1 MVEPLSVSPE
11 ANSGIGGCVVHSE
24 VDALNPR
31 PVGAHELKASDPITS
46 GPATILEPRDSR
58 RGLMEAPSAERVMVL
73 MEIWRE
79 RRFIFKA
86 TAYGF
91 LIAVVVS
98 FLIPPRY
105 QATTRLMPPEKQGLG
120 GLATLMAAAGAGSG
134 DKAGSMVG
142 GLVSDAMGV
151 KSPSALYVGVL
162 KSSTVQDDLIKRFDL
177 RKVYRDKYMKDAR
190 EDLTDY
196 TDIDEDRKNGIITV
210 TVADRSPERAMKLA
224 RAYVEKLNSLMAE
237 LDTSAAHRE
246 RVFLDTRLK
255 KVKDDLDQASKELSD
270 FSSQNLTLDIK
281 EQGKAI
287 VAGVATLEGQ
297 LIAAESQLS
306 GLQQIYTPNN
316 VRVKAIQARVDE
328 LRQKLA
334 QLRGNAPGATDTDSS
349 DVGISIAALP
359 KLGLTYYD
367 LYRRVKIQETV
378 FEILTKQYEL
388 AKVNE
393 AKELPTIRVLDE
405 ATVPESKSTPK
416 RFLISLIGTI
426 LVCVMAT
433 AYVVGA
439 ARLRNIDPSDPF
451 SLFGLEMREGFA
463 EDLQHVRDR
472 VGIQLNNIR
481 ARLKRES
488 KTFSG
493 T

>member
-1 MVEPLSVSPE
+1 M
-11 ANSGIGGCVVHSE
+11 
-24 VDALNPR
+24 
-31 PVGAHELKASDPITS
+31 DP
-46 GPATILEPRDSR
+46 
-58 RGLMEAPSAERVMVL
+58 PSAERVMVL
-73 MEIWRE
+73 MEIWRD

-86 TAYGF
+86 AAYGF
-91 LIAVVVS
+91 LVAVVVS

-120 GLATLMAAAGAGSG
+120 GLAALMAAAGGSG

-162 KSSTVQDDLIKRFDL
+162 KSSTVQDDLINRFDL
-177 RKVYRDKYMKDAR
+177 RKIYRDKYMKDAR
-190 EDLTDY
+190 EDLADY

-210 TVADRSPERAMKLA
+210 TVSDRSPERAMKLA
-224 RAYVEKLNSLMAE
+224 RAYVEKLNSLMAD
-237 LDTSAAHRE
+237 LDTSTAHRE

-270 FSSQNLTLDIK
+270 FSSQNLTLDVK
-281 EQGKAI
+281 EQGKAM
-287 VAGVATLEGQ
+287 VAGVATLQGQ

-306 GLQQIYTPNN
+306 GMQQIYTSNN
-316 VRVKAIQARVDE
+316 VRVRSIQARVDE

-334 QLRGNAPGATDTDSS
+334 QLRGNSPAVEGMDSS
-349 DVGISIAALP
+349 DIGISIAALP

-405 ATVPESKSTPK
+405 PTLPESKSTPK
-416 RFLISLIGTI
+416 RFLIVLIGTI
-426 LVCVMAT
+426 LVCILAT

-463 EDLQHVRDR
+463 EDMQQVRDR
-472 VGIQLNNIR
+472 VEIQLKNIK

-488 KTFSG
+488 KASAG
-493 T
+493 D

>member
-1 MVEPLSVSPE
+1 
-11 ANSGIGGCVVHSE
+11 
-24 VDALNPR
+24 LNPR
-31 PVGAHELKASDPITS
+31 PLGTHELKSNEPITS
-46 GPATILEPRDSR
+46 GPATILEPRDSH
-58 RGLMEAPSAERVMVL
+58 RGLIEAPSGERVMVL

-86 TAYGF
+86 IAYGF
-91 LIAVVVS
+91 LVALVVS
-98 FLIPPRY
+98 LLIPPRY

-120 GLATLMAAAGAGSG
+120 GLAALMAAAGGGGG

-162 KSSTVQDDLIKRFDL
+162 KSSTVQDDLINRFDL
-177 RKVYRDKYMKDAR
+177 RKVYRDRYMKDAR
-190 EDLTDY
+190 EDLADY

-210 TVADRSPERAMKLA
+210 TVSDRSPERAMRLA
-224 RAYVEKLNSLMAE
+224 RAYVEKLNSLMAD

-255 KVKDDLDQASKELSD
+255 KVKDDLDQASKEMSD
-270 FSSQNLTLDIK
+270 FSSQNLTLDVK

-316 VRVKAIQARVDE
+316 VRVKSIQARVDE
-328 LRQKLA
+328 LRLKLA
-334 QLRGNAPGATDTDSS
+334 QLRGNGPPSSETDGNN

-405 ATVPESKSTPK
+405 AALPESKSTPK
-416 RFLISLIGTI
+416 RFLIILIGTLLVGI
-426 LVCVMAT
+426 LAT

-439 ARLRNIDPSDPF
+439 ARIRNIDPSDPF

-463 EDLQHVRDR
+463 EDLEHVRDR
-472 VGIQLNNIR
+472 FAIHVKDIK
-481 ARLKRES
+481 ARVRRDRKAS
-488 KTFSG
+488 ADD
-493 T
+493 

>member
-1 MVEPLSVSPE
+1 M
-11 ANSGIGGCVVHSE
+11 
-24 VDALNPR
+24 NPR
-31 PVGAHELKASDPITS
+31 PLGTHELKANEPITS
-46 GPATILEPRDSR
+46 GSATILEPRDSR
-58 RGLMEAPSAERVMVL
+58 RGMIEAPSAERVMVL

-86 TAYGF
+86 IAYGF
-91 LIAVVVS
+91 LVAVVVS
-98 FLIPPRY
+98 LLIPPRY

-120 GLATLMAAAGAGSG
+120 GLATLMAAAGGSG

-162 KSSTVQDDLIKRFDL
+162 KSSTVQDDLINHFDL
-177 RKVYRDKYMKDAR
+177 RKVYRDRYMKDAR
-190 EDLTDY
+190 EDLADY

-210 TVADRSPERAMKLA
+210 TVSDRSPERAMRLA
-224 RAYVEKLNSLMAE
+224 RAYVEKLNSLMAD
-237 LDTSAAHRE
+237 LDTSTAHRE

-270 FSSQNLTLDIK
+270 FSSQNLTLDVK

-297 LIAAESQLS
+297 LIAAEAQLS

-316 VRVKAIQARVDE
+316 VRVRSIQARVDE
-328 LRQKLA
+328 LRQKLT
-334 QLRGNAPGATDTDSS
+334 QLRGNGPPSAETDGNN

-405 ATVPESKSTPK
+405 AALPEAKSTPK
-416 RFLISLIGTI
+416 RSLIILIGTVLVGI
-426 LVCVMAT
+426 LAT

-439 ARLRNIDPSDPF
+439 ARVRNIDPSDPF

-472 VGIQLNNIR
+472 FAIHVKDIK
-481 ARLKRES
+481 ARVRRDS
-488 KTFSG
+488 KVSADD
-493 T
+493 

>member
-1 MVEPLSVSPE
+1 M
-11 ANSGIGGCVVHSE
+11 I
-24 VDALNPR
+24 
-31 PVGAHELKASDPITS
+31 
-46 GPATILEPRDSR
+46 
-58 RGLMEAPSAERVMVL
+58 EAPSAERVMVL

-86 TAYGF
+86 IAYGF
-91 LIAVVVS
+91 LVAVVVS
-98 FLIPPRY
+98 LLIPPRY

-120 GLATLMAAAGAGSG
+120 GLATLMAAAGGSG

-162 KSSTVQDDLIKRFDL
+162 KSSTVQDDLINHFDL

-190 EDLTDY
+190 EDLADY

-210 TVADRSPERAMKLA
+210 TVSDRSPERAMRIA
-224 RAYVEKLNSLMAE
+224 RAYVEKLNSLMAD

-270 FSSQNLTLDIK
+270 FSSQNLTLDVK

-297 LIAAESQLS
+297 LIAAEAQLS

-316 VRVKAIQARVDE
+316 VRVKTIQARVDE

-334 QLRGNAPGATDTDSS
+334 QLRGNGPPSAETDGNN

-405 ATVPESKSTPK
+405 ATLPESKSTPK
-416 RFLISLIGTI
+416 RSLIILIGTI
-426 LVCVMAT
+426 LVGILAT

-439 ARLRNIDPSDPF
+439 ARIRNIDPSDPF

-472 VGIQLNNIR
+472 FALHVKDIK
-481 ARLKRES
+481 ARVRRDS
-488 KTFSG
+488 KVSADD
-493 T
+493 